1 MRKAVGVLLLLLLG
15 TILIFP
21 SNNVS
26 TFKVTDTPYDGGGK
40 LVVNWNITTEKE
52 VGNIKLFHKINDG
65 DWQLYKST
73 DKLVDKI
80 KDNSVNH
87 KNKYKYKIE
96 VYDKEGNLILKK
108 ETKKVKPGVAIYNV
122 KKTVVLVALLIIAGL
137 IVYFIRAARRGQKL
151 KIRRIP
157 ALDSLEEAV
166 GRATEMGKP
175 VLFVPGIMDV
185 KNPQTIA
192 GVLVLSEVAYKTAN
206 YGTDLNVPVSKPIVL
221 STANDT
227 VKEAYMR
234 AGRPDEF
241 HDDMVHYVT
250 NDQFGYVSYI
260 DGYMVR
266 EEPAA
271 VFMLGAFY
279 AESLILAETGH
290 SIGAIQVA
298 GTAMPSQIPFFITTC
313 DYVLIGEELY
323 AASAYLSRKPDILGA
338 LKGQDYA
345 KLLIMLALIV
355 GAFMTIVFP
364 DVNFASI
371 FTKIG

>member
-1 MRKAVGVLLLLLLG
+1 MRKAVGVLLFLLLG
-15 TILIFP
+15 TVLIY
-21 SNNVS
+21 SSSDVS
-26 TFKVTDTPYDGGGK
+26 SLKVRDVPYDGGGK
-40 LVVNWNITTEKE
+40 LVVSWNITAEEE
-52 VGNIKLFHKINDG
+52 VGNIKIFQKING
-65 DWQLYKST
+65 EDWKLYKST
-73 DKLVDKI
+73 NKLVDKM

-87 KNKYKYKIE
+87 KNSYKYKIE
-96 VYDKEGNLILKK
+96 VYDKEGNLLFTK
-108 ETKKVKPGVAIYNV
+108 ESKTITPGVAFYNV
-122 KKTVVLVALLIIAGL
+122 GKTAVLVSLLIIGGL
-137 IVYFIRAARRGQKL
+137 IYYFISAARRGQKL

-157 ALDSLEEAV
+157 ALDSLDEAV

-175 VLFVPGIMDV
+175 VLFVPGILDV

-206 YGTDLNVPVSKPIVL
+206 FGTDLNVPVSKPIVL

-234 AGRPDEF
+234 AGRPDQF
-241 HDDMVHYVT
+241 NDDMVHYVT
-250 NDQFGYVSYI
+250 NDQFGYVSHI

-266 EEPAA
+266 EKPAA

-345 KLLIMLALIV
+345 KLLIMIAIIV
-355 GAFMTIVFP
+355 GAIMTIIFP
-364 DVNFASI
+364 EFHFAEI
-371 FTKIG
+371 FTDIG